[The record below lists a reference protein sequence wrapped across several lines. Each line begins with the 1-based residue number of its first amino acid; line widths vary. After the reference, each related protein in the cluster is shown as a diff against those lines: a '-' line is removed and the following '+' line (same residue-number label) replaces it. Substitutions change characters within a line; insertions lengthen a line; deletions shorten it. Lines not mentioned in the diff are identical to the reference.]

1 MEIFKQ
7 KNGEMTRAE
16 LLEVGALL
24 VKAGYTVRRT
34 KRRVRS
40 EDKYATEL
48 LEVFPDGESGDAE

>member
-7 KNGEMTRAE
+7 KNGEMTRTE

-24 VKAGYTVRRT
+24 VKAGYMVRRT
-34 KRRVRS
+34 KRKVRS

-48 LEVFPDGESGDAE
+48 LEVFPDGESADV